1 MATADIRKF
10 TGFIAADGSTHE
22 SMTKARAHADDLK
35 IKAALTASFKTLD
48 HGQAAVYQPDGT
60 AGLAVHENDMPE
72 WLFANRV
79 AIMAALSVR
88 ATTRAPRKP
97 RSTKAANDSAAVKT
111 A

>member
-35 IKAALTASFKTLD
+35 IKSALTASFSKLNTS
-48 HGQAAVYQPDGT
+48 QASVYQPDGT
-60 AGLAVHENDMPE
+60 DGHVVHENDMAD

-79 AIMAALSVR
+79 AITAALSVR